1 MLFFGDLVIIGIQ
14 GRSLPSYT
22 SFLASKVD
30 WLVVRKPE
38 FPLALALEKCHT
50 DEKVHLREPRL
61 KIPPVRTQDNSFY
74 ALWWIL
80 HIILLVPKEAGVH
93 HGDLGTF
100 ASITMNASSKSS
112 ELTSNLESLLTM
124 LAKECLINQPED
136 MECFCLELLA
146 KRREMQLSPIVKLS
160 RGLSLALD
168 EDLLAV
174 EDDIGAAQLSSTPA
188 PQMVKPSQRAYHS
201 SDESEE
207 DVRRVSSYH
216 SNGSQ
221 FDVAEEFTAID
232 MEGTSRVKTAK
243 ALQESDVHDLED
255 HNSCYLFSTEVISPE
270 ELQAKTRKYVTDERM
285 KSLFRAWDGDDS
297 GAVNF
302 VELVLALH
310 KFEQVAHAGID
321 IQVASD
327 ALLQFVES
335 DTERELKLQEFA
347 RVIILFAL
355 NNFKKD
361 FEEVADHMLEVANCT
376 SEAAVLHA
384 KTGRDTSEIE
394 AADKEETEFL
404 RETVKC
410 MEEQVT
416 DNIVRIRTKR
426 VAFRQGSS
434 TPHKGNGAFK
444 QESSTPHNGNSAFK
458 AN

>member
-1 MLFFGDLVIIGIQ
+1 
-14 GRSLPSYT
+14 
-22 SFLASKVD
+22 
-30 WLVVRKPE
+30 
-38 FPLALALEKCHT
+38 
-50 DEKVHLREPRL
+50 
-61 KIPPVRTQDNSFY
+61 
-74 ALWWIL
+74 
-80 HIILLVPKEAGVH
+80 
-93 HGDLGTF
+93 
-100 ASITMNASSKSS
+100 MNAGLKSS
-112 ELTSNLESLLTM
+112 ELTTSLESLLTL
-124 LAKECLINQPED
+124 LAKECLVNQPED
-136 MECFCLELLA
+136 VEGFCLEFLA
-146 KRREMQLSPIVKLS
+146 KRREMQLSPIIKIS

-168 EDLLAV
+168 EDLLDV

-188 PQMVKPSQRAYHS
+188 PRKVEPSERAYHS
-201 SDESEE
+201 SEESEE
-207 DVRRVSSYH
+207 EVRSVGSYH
-216 SNGSQ
+216 SNTSQ
-221 FDVAEEFTAID
+221 FEAADEFT
-232 MEGTSRVKTAK
+232 GTDLADARRVKTVRAV
-243 ALQESDVHDLED
+243 EGSDVHDDLED
-255 HNSCYLFSTEVISPE
+255 HRSCYLFSTEVISSE
-270 ELQAKTRKYVTDERM
+270 ELQAKTEKYVTDERM
-285 KSLFRAWDGDDS
+285 QSLFRAWDGDDS
-297 GAVNF
+297 GAVDF

-310 KFEQVAHAGID
+310 KFEQVAQAGID

-335 DTERELKLQEFA
+335 DTERELKLHEFA

-361 FEEVADHMLEVANCT
+361 FEEVADHMLEVASCT

-434 TPHKGNGAFK
+434 TPHRGNSAFS
-444 QESSTPHNGNSAFK
+444 QGSSTPHRGTGAFK